1 MNYKMV
7 IYTLGLVMLFESA
20 FFLVPIITALV
31 YSEWLQL
38 CAFLFTLALCGIIGM
53 AATCKKPEKT
63 KLYTKEGFIIVSLSW
78 LLLSIFG
85 AIPFVVDGSIP
96 NYIDA
101 FFETASGFTTTGS
114 SIVSDIE
121 ALPRSIL
128 IWRSFTHWVGG
139 MGVLVFVMAILPLSG
154 AKNMHIMK
162 AESPGPQVSK
172 LVPRVR
178 KTALILYA
186 IYFCLTLAQFILL
199 VFDMPV
205 FDAICTAFGTAGT
218 GGFGIKNDSMLGYS
232 SYVQVVCTVFMLI
245 FSINFNSY
253 YLVLK
258 GKLKDALN
266 GEVKLFLIIVFI
278 AIAVITFSLYTSD
291 KYEFTSLF
299 DCLKH
304 VAFTVASIISTTGFS
319 TLDFS
324 IWPIACV
331 TVIVLL
337 MFVGACAGS
346 TGGGI
351 KVSRIILLGK
361 GLSREMRTLIHPKQI
376 RTVTVD
382 RSPIGDGVLRSVS
395 IYMVAYTVIFITS
408 MIALSFDPYTATA
421 EMAAMEGG
429 FAQDTAWTT
438 NFSAVAAT
446 INNIGPGLARCGPSA
461 NFAFF
466 SPISKLIL
474 SFNMLAGRLEI
485 FPMLLLFSR
494 GTWKK

>member
-1 MNYKMV
+1 MNYRMV
-7 IYTLGLVMLFESA
+7 IYTLGLVLLFESA
-20 FFLVPIITALV
+20 FFLLPIITALV
-31 YSEWLQL
+31 FGEWTQL
-38 CAFLFTLALCGIIGM
+38 CAFLATLAICAVIGS
-53 AATCKKPEKT
+53 AAIYKKPKNM

-78 LLLSIFG
+78 VLLSLFG
-85 AIPFVVDGSIP
+85 AIPFVLDGSIP

-101 FFETASGFTTTGS
+101 FFETVSGFTTTGS
-114 SIVSDIE
+114 SIVPNVE
-121 ALPRSIL
+121 ALPRAML

-139 MGVLVFVMAILPLSG
+139 MGVLVFVMAVLPLSG

-186 IYFCLTLAQFILL
+186 IYFCLTLVQFILL

-218 GGFGIKNDSMLGYS
+218 GGFGVKSDSLLGYS

-253 YLVLK
+253 YLILK
-258 GKLKDALN
+258 GKIKDALSS
-266 GEVKLFLIIVFI
+266 EVKLFLAIVFT
-278 AIAVITFSLYTSD
+278 AITVITVSLYTSGD
-291 KYEFTSLF
+291 YEFASLF
-299 DCLKH
+299 DCIKH
-304 VAFTVASIISTTGFS
+304 VAFTVASIISTTGFA
-319 TLDFS
+319 TLDFNT
-324 IWPIACV
+324 WPIACT

-337 MFVGACAGS
+337 MFIGACAGR

-361 GLSREMRTLIHPKQI
+361 GVSREMRTLIHPKQI

-382 RSPIGDGVLRSVS
+382 RSPIEDGVLRSVS
-395 IYMVAYTVIFITS
+395 TYMTAYVMIFVAS
-408 MIALSFDPYTATA
+408 MLALSFDPYVREINTVIRGSTA
-421 EMAAMEGG
+421 
-429 FAQDTAWTT
+429 FVT
-438 NFSAVAAT
+438 NFSAVTAT
-446 INNIGPGLARCGPSA
+446 MNNIGPGLALCGPCE

-474 SFNMLAGRLEI
+474 SFDMLAGRLEI
-485 FPMLLLFSR
+485 FPMLLLFSP

>member
-1 MNYKMV
+1 MNYRMV

-20 FFLVPIITALV
+20 FFLVPIVTALV

-38 CAFLFTLALCGIIGM
+38 FAFLATLLICAAIG
-53 AATCKKPEKT
+53 AAASFKKPKKM

-78 LLLSIFG
+78 VLLSIFG
-85 AIPFVVDGSIP
+85 AIPFVIDGSVP

-101 FFETASGFTTTGS
+101 FFETVSGFTTTGS
-114 SIVSDIE
+114 SIVADVE
-121 ALPRSIL
+121 ALPRSML

-139 MGVLVFVMAILPLSG
+139 MGVLVFVMAVLPLSG
-154 AKNMHIMK
+154 AQNMHIMK

-178 KTALILYA
+178 KTALILYV
-186 IYFCLTLAQFILL
+186 IYFCLTLVQFILL

-218 GGFGIKNDSMLGYS
+218 GGFGIKSDSMLSYS
-232 SYVQVVCTVFMLI
+232 SYVQVVCTIFMLI

-258 GKLKDALN
+258 GKIKDALSS
-266 GEVKLFLIIVFI
+266 EVKLFLVIVFA
-278 AIAVITFSLYTSD
+278 AIAVMTVSLYTSD
-291 KYEFTSLF
+291 KYEFESVF

-304 VAFTVASIISTTGFS
+304 VSFTVASIISTTGFS
-319 TLDFS
+319 TLDFNT
-324 IWPIACV
+324 WPVICT
-331 TVIVLL
+331 TVLVLI
-337 MFVGACAGS
+337 MFIGACAGS

-361 GLSREMRTLIHPKQI
+361 GLSREMRMLIHPKQI

-395 IYMVAYTVIFITS
+395 TYMTAYVIIFVAS
-408 MIALSFDPYTATA
+408 MLALSFDPYVAELNASSFTGTA
-421 EMAAMEGG
+421 
-429 FAQDTAWTT
+429 FVT
-438 NFSAVAAT
+438 NFSAVTAT
-446 INNIGPGLARCGPSA
+446 INNIGPGLELCGPYE

-474 SFNMLAGRLEI
+474 SFDMLAGRLEI
-485 FPMLLLFSR
+485 FPMLLLFNR

>member
-1 MNYKMV
+1 MNYRMV

-31 YSEWLQL
+31 YAEWLQL
-38 CAFLFTLALCGIIGM
+38 FAFLAALAICGTIG
-53 AATCKKPEKT
+53 ALATCKKPKNV

-78 LLLSIFG
+78 VLLSLFG
-85 AIPFVVDGSIP
+85 AIPFVIDGSIP

-101 FFETASGFTTTGS
+101 FFETVSGFTTTGS
-114 SIVSDIE
+114 SIVPSVED
-121 ALPRSIL
+121 LPRSIL

-139 MGVLVFVMAILPLSG
+139 MGVLVFVMAVLPLSG

-186 IYFCLTLAQFILL
+186 IYFSLTLLQFILL

-218 GGFGIKNDSMLGYS
+218 GGFGVKNDSILGYS
-232 SYVQVVCTVFMLI
+232 SYVQVICTVFMLI

-253 YLVLK
+253 YLILK
-258 GKLKDALN
+258 GKIKDAFSS
-266 GEVKLFLIIVFI
+266 EVKLFLAIVFT
-278 AIAVITFSLYTSD
+278 AITVITVSLYTSG
-291 KYEFTSLF
+291 KYEFTSVF

-304 VAFTVASIISTTGFS
+304 VAFTVASIISTTGFA
-319 TLDFS
+319 TLDFNT
-324 IWPIACV
+324 WPVACM
-331 TVIVLL
+331 IIILL
-337 MFVGACAGS
+337 IMFVGACAGS

-361 GLSREMRTLIHPKQI
+361 GVSREMRTLIHPKQV

-382 RSPIGDGVLRSVS
+382 RSPVDDGVLRSVS
-395 IYMVAYTVIFITS
+395 TYMTAYAIIFIAS
-408 MIALSFDPYTATA
+408 MLALSFDPFVAEAEGSTALV
-421 EMAAMEGG
+421 
-429 FAQDTAWTT
+429 T
-438 NFSAVAAT
+438 NFSAVTAT
-446 INNIGPGLARCGPSA
+446 MNNIGPGLSLCGPYS

-466 SPISKLIL
+466 SPISKLVL

-485 FPMLLLFSR
+485 FPMLLLFSP
-494 GTWKK
+494 GTWRK

>member
-1 MNYKMV
+1 MNYRMV

-31 YSEWLQL
+31 YGEWLQL
-38 CAFLFTLALCGIIGM
+38 LAFSITLAICAAIGTG
-53 AATCKKPEKT
+53 ATYKKPNKM

-78 LLLSIFG
+78 VFLSLFG
-85 AIPFVVDGSIP
+85 AIPFVIDGSIP
-96 NYIDA
+96 SYIDA
-101 FFETASGFTTTGS
+101 FFETVSGFTTTGS
-114 SIVSDIE
+114 SILGDVE
-121 ALPRSIL
+121 ALPRSML

-139 MGVLVFVMAILPLSG
+139 MGVLVFVMAVLPLSG
-154 AKNMHIMK
+154 AHNMHIMK

-178 KTALILYA
+178 TTALILYV
-186 IYFCLTLAQFILL
+186 IYACLTLIQFILL

-218 GGFGIKNDSMLGYS
+218 GGFGIKRDSMLGYS

-258 GKLKDALN
+258 GKIKDAFS
-266 GEVKLFLIIVFI
+266 GEVKLFLIIVFT
-278 AIAVITFSLYTSD
+278 AIAVMTASLYASGE
-291 KYEFTSLF
+291 YEFTSVF

-304 VAFTVASIISTTGFS
+304 VAFTVASIISTTGFA
-319 TLDFS
+319 TLDFNT
-324 IWPIACV
+324 WPVIC
-331 TVIVLL
+331 TTLIVLL
-337 MFVGACAGS
+337 MFIGACAGS

-351 KVSRIILLGK
+351 KVSRIVLLGK
-361 GLSREMRTLIHPKQI
+361 GVSREMRMLIHPKQV

-382 RSPIGDGVLRSVS
+382 RSPIGDDVLRSVS
-395 IYMVAYTVIFITS
+395 TYMTAYVMIFVSS
-408 MIALSFDPYTATA
+408 MLLLSLDPYAATLDATTATT
-421 EMAAMEGG
+421 
-429 FAQDTAWTT
+429 FTT
-438 NFSAVAAT
+438 NFSAIVAT
-446 INNIGPGLARCGPSA
+446 INNIGPGLSLCGPYS

-466 SPISKLIL
+466 SPISKLVL

-485 FPMLLLFSR
+485 FPMLLLFNR
-494 GTWKK
+494 GTWRK

>member
-7 IYTLGLVMLFESA
+7 IYTLGLVLLFESA
-20 FFLVPIITALV
+20 FFLVPIITALI

-38 CAFLFTLALCGIIGM
+38 FAFLITLAICGAIG
-53 AATCKKPEKT
+53 AVATCKKPKKM

-78 LLLSIFG
+78 VFLSLFG
-85 AIPFVVDGSIP
+85 AIPFVIDGSIP
-96 NYIDA
+96 NYVDA
-101 FFETASGFTTTGS
+101 FFETVSGFTTTGS
-114 SIVSDIE
+114 SIVADVE
-121 ALPRSIL
+121 ALPRSML

-139 MGVLVFVMAILPLSG
+139 MGVLVFVMAVLPLSG
-154 AKNMHIMK
+154 AQNMHIMK

-178 KTALILYA
+178 TTALILYV
-186 IYFCLTLAQFILL
+186 IYFCLTFIQFILL

-218 GGFGIKNDSMLGYS
+218 GGFGIKSDSMLGYS

-258 GKLKDALN
+258 GKLKDAIS
-266 GEVKLFLIIVFI
+266 GEVKLFLAIVI
-278 AIAVITFSLYTSD
+278 TAIAVITASLYTSG
-291 KYEFTSLF
+291 KYEFTSVF

-319 TLDFS
+319 TLDFN
-324 IWPIACV
+324 IWPSVCT
-331 TVIVLL
+331 TVIALL

-361 GLSREMRTLIHPKQI
+361 GVSREMRMLIHPKQI

-382 RSPIGDGVLRSVS
+382 RSPVGDDVLRSVTT
-395 IYMVAYTVIFITS
+395 YMTAYVMIFVSS
-408 MIALSFDPYTATA
+408 MLLLSLDPYVADVTTATT
-421 EMAAMEGG
+421 
-429 FAQDTAWTT
+429 FTT

-446 INNIGPGLARCGPSA
+446 INNIGPGLSLCGPYS
-461 NFAFF
+461 NFSFF

-485 FPMLLLFSR
+485 FPMLLLFNH